1 MICEYA
7 EIDNSDEYKRIQCK
21 LKCGNCIY
29 STFCTVTQQYIHTD
43 NYQECY
49 IMNEQNKKR
58 IPNGANYVRF
68 IKNGFLYVEYNDSVV
83 KIKNPFNEADVTNY
97 VYVKEDASHN
107 LKLSLQPFKRTKQRK
122 ND

>member
-1 MICEYA
+1 
-7 EIDNSDEYKRIQCK
+7 
-21 LKCGNCIY
+21 
-29 STFCTVTQQYIHTD
+29 
-43 NYQECY
+43 
-49 IMNEQNKKR
+49 MNEQNKKR

-83 KIKNPFNEADVTNY
+83 KIKNPFNEADVTNH